1 MKKTFKKVMS
11 VVLTAAIV
19 VSGVS
24 VAGKKADA
32 KGAKKYN
39 TRMYVMEESGNWISG
54 DDCANGLVKKSISI
68 AKGKKVHVELTAKN
82 NAKKT
87 NVKNIKKVGVLTV
100 DVEGLLKDYK
110 VKKCKYSNV
119 TVKCDGKAVK
129 GYKLVQGYFEPDQ
142 KNNNFRLAL
151 YNQYG
156 SNGDNSAKVNKASTF
171 KFKKSISV
179 SFDVVAK

>member
-32 KGAKKYN
+32 KGAKKYS
-39 TRMYVMEESGNWISG
+39 TQMYVMEEAGNWISG
-54 DDCANGLVKKSISI
+54 DGYNLQSGSVTIK
-68 AKGKKVHVELTAKN
+68 KGKKVHISFTAKN

-87 NVKNIKKVGVLTV
+87 GLKSVKKIGVLTV
-100 DVEGLLKDYK
+100 DVKSILKDYK

-119 TVKCDGKAVK
+119 VVKCDGKVVK
-129 GYKLVQGYFEPDQ
+129 GVKSCQGYFEPDQ
-142 KNNNFRLAL
+142 KNNNYRLSL

-156 SNGDNSAKVNKASTF
+156 SNGDNSKKLNKASKF
-171 KFKKSISV
+171 KFKKTISV
-179 SFDVVAK
+179 SCDFVAK